1 MTIPSSLSW
10 GIKSRRRRW
19 MRSSDLGMNEKVRG
33 QEGERWRVEGRGEAK
48 QSLVGDFIITAIRT
62 QPT

>member
-1 MTIPSSLSW
+1 
-10 GIKSRRRRW
+10 